1 MVKRLT
7 MLILLVASGLL
18 TAPFVYGASS
28 GPSGPMGGDIRPP
41 ENTGLN
47 NMPRRTPQQMAV
59 SSYNAGL
66 NHTKK
71 AREYEDKAAA
81 AKNDKDREKQLAKAK
96 SQYEDA
102 IEDYKK
108 AIGYDDKAYQAMNEL
123 GFASRKIGDYKT
135 ALAAYNTALSVKPGF
150 APAIEY
156 RGEAYLAL
164 SRFKD
169 VQQAYLELV
178 RIDQDHAATL
188 MIAMEAWQEL
198 HAADATPEG
207 KEFAAW
213 VQERKA
219 VAANTVSLSTNNVHS
234 WN

>member
-1 MVKRLT
+1 MTKILT
-7 MLILLVASGLL
+7 MLITLVL
-18 TAPFVYGASS
+18 TAPLVYGA
-28 GPSGPMGGDIRPP
+28 GSGPMGGSGSGS
-41 ENTGLN
+41 TGGAS
-47 NMPRRTPQQMAV
+47 MPDTPRKTPKQMAV

-66 NHTKK
+66 NHKK
-71 AREYEDKAAA
+71 RAQGYEAKAAT

-108 AIGYDDKAYQAMNEL
+108 AIGWDNTAYQAMNEL
-123 GFASRKIGDYKT
+123 GFACRKTGDYQT
-135 ALAAYNTALSVKPGF
+135 ALAAYNTALEVKPGF

-178 RIDQDHAATL
+178 RVDQDQAATL
-188 MIAMEAWQEL
+188 MVAMDAWQEL
-198 HAADATPEG
+198 HAADATAEG